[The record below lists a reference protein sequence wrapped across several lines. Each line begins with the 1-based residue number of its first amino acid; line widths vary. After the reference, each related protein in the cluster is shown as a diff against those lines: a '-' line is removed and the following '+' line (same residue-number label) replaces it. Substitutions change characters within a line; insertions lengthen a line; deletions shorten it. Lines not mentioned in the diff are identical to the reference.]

1 MIIDPFLRREIVA
14 YVAAGCTLLQPDTHW
29 IVPICEGGPPA
40 LNQPPLH
47 CCTQLELYCVY
58 QCCPIAWPSFQYGS
72 FQSVRTLALVHTAW
86 TPLQWFINVAPAPY
100 TYSLPKL
107 SICANLSCESIHI
120 CQSNTHGFKLWRCFQ
135 LFSVQAKKCEYRL
148 KNRLERKFLAARA
161 SSNLSFLV
169 HWQFF

>member
-1 MIIDPFLRREIVA
+1 MWQEGVQ
-14 YVAAGCTLLQPDTHW
+14 CNLLQPDTHW

-47 CCTQLELYCVY
+47 CCTQLELHC
-58 QCCPIAWPSFQYGS
+58 SDLS
-72 FQSVRTLALVHTAW
+72 ML
-86 TPLQWFINVAPAPY
+86 PY

-120 CQSNTHGFKLWRCFQ
+120 CHSNTHGIKLWTCFQ
-135 LFSVQAKKCEYRL
+135 LFPVQAKKCEHGL

-161 SSNLSFLV
+161 GSYLSFLV
-169 HWQFF
+169 HSQFF